1 MKILHYKLNVLL
13 LLLLVATPFY
23 AQKTLV
29 ANQEKSKVI
38 IEGTSNIHDWEMYA
52 ETLKSNLELGSDAIE
67 DIVSIEFEVPVKG
80 LKSGKNRMD
89 KNTYEALKEE
99 DHEKIYFNSSK
110 VETEGDKFYAH
121 GDLVIAGVKKQVKI
135 PFNLTKNDNQLNL
148 KLTYEINML
157 DYNVEPPSAM
167 FGTIT
172 TGEKITTKINLI
184 YQ

>member
-1 MKILHYKLNVLL
+1 MKIVNYKSSILL
-13 LLLLVATPFY
+13 LLLLVVNSIY
-23 AQKTLV
+23 AQKTFT
-29 ANQEKSKVI
+29 ADQEKSKVI

-52 ETLKSNLELGSDAIE
+52 EAMKSKLQLASEEIE
-67 DIVSIEFEVPVKG
+67 NIKSIDFEVPVKG
-80 LKSGKNRMD
+80 LKSGKNKMD

-99 DHEKIYFNSSK
+99 DNEKIYFKSSK
-110 VETEGDKFYAH
+110 IEFQDGKYFAH

-135 PFNLTKNDNQLNL
+135 PFDLTKNNNELNL

-157 DYNVEPPSAM
+157 DYKVEPPTAL